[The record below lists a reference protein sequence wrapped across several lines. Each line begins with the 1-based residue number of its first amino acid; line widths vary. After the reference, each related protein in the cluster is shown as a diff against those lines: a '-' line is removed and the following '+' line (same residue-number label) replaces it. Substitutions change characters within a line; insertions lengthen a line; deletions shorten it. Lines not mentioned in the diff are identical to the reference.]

1 MLSDKNYNELLK
13 FRNTLV
19 PYDRKLNEREQ
30 ILLDGGY
37 IRIVYRQKTEHGE
50 GYTVTKDLPFL
61 TTTAAGE
68 DALEEFE
75 KASQDMSK
83 QQSKEKKDKSFQLGN
98 TVLRAFIGFA
108 LSLLCAEFRSH
119 PCVRFRGYFR
129 SRRNGQI
136 MFQDF
141 LSVLFIELVL
151 C

>member
-19 PYDRKLNEREQ
+19 PHDRKLNEREQ

-98 TVLRAFIGFA
+98 TVLGAFIGFA
-108 LSLLCAEFRSH
+108 LSLLVQNFDHILAFVS
-119 PCVRFRGYFR
+119 G
-129 SRRNGQI
+129 
-136 MFQDF
+136 
-141 LSVLFIELVL
+141 LFS
-151 C
+151 

>member
-1 MLSDKNYNELLK
+1 MLIMEGFAMLSDKNYNELLK

-98 TVLRAFIGFA
+98 TVLGAFIGFA
-108 LSLLCAEFRSH
+108 LSLLVQNFDHILAF
-119 PCVRFRGYFR
+119 
-129 SRRNGQI
+129 
-136 MFQDF
+136 
-141 LSVLFIELVL
+141 VLGLFS
-151 C
+151 

>member
-50 GYTVTKDLPFL
+50 GYTITRDLPFL
-61 TTTAAGE
+61 TTTAAGD

-75 KASQDMSK
+75 KDSEQKA
-83 QQSKEKKDKSFQLGN
+83 KDKSAKRFDYVFQ
-98 TVLRAFIGFA
+98 VLLAVFSAVVGAVAGAIVEHWSG
-108 LSLLCAEFRSH
+108 
-119 PCVRFRGYFR
+119 
-129 SRRNGQI
+129 
-136 MFQDF
+136 
-141 LSVLFIELVL
+141 LVGIVFSFFS
-151 C
+151 